1 MIKNDEIVSVNFLA
15 LSVSEVQLWV
25 HRETLMRKWQQ
36 CFLVGDLTGT
46 EDRTRVR

>member
-25 HRETLMRKWQQ
+25 HIETLVRKVAAV
-36 CFLVGDLTGT
+36 FLSWGLNWH
-46 EDRTRVR
+46 